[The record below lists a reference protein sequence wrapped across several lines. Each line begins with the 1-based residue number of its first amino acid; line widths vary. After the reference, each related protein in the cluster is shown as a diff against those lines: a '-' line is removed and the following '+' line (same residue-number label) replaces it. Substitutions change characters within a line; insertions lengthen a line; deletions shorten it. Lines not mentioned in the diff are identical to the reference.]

1 MNTKPSSSN
10 SFLQGYLLK
19 SVLSSFL
26 VTTPSIVKFPS
37 SFLFSAQ
44 LVLSKL
50 WLVCSILGGLVSF
63 SWQLFQFTPSY
74 SCSLFEKEMVFRFIR
89 GHPKGICPVNN
100 SRIVLFLLGWH
111 SKVFWSSIYFYAKVV
126 VFLLQQDIDALH
138 LFFHLEDLRP
148 SPS

>member
-1 MNTKPSSSN
+1 MFFS
-10 SFLQGYLLK
+10 L
-19 SVLSSFL
+19 FL

-63 SWQLFQFTPSY
+63 SWQLFFI
-74 SCSLFEKEMVFRFIR
+74 LLLHMFFIWKRGFGFIR
-89 GHPKGICPVNN
+89 GHPKGICPFNN

-111 SKVFWSSIYFYAKVV
+111 SKVFWGSISFYAKVV
-126 VFLLQQDIDALH
+126 VFLLQQDVDALH
-138 LFFHLEDLRP
+138 LFFHLEGLKP

>member
-1 MNTKPSSSN
+1 MPLELHCVFIILDRWLSACHMHIPVYSLIFILRLSIVHLWILNKVHLVLFHRGTC
-10 SFLQGYLLK
+10 LK

-63 SWQLFQFTPSY
+63 SWQLFSFYSY
-74 SCSLFEKEMVFRFIR
+74 TCSLFEK
-89 GHPKGICPVNN
+89 G
-100 SRIVLFLLGWH
+100 VLDSLEGTLKVYALLIIH
-111 SKVFWSSIYFYAKVV
+111 
-126 VFLLQQDIDALH
+126 
-138 LFFHLEDLRP
+138 E
-148 SPS
+148 